1 MRKKLAL
8 ALTSVTALF
17 ALTACG
23 GGNADSPSANES
35 APAGETTVVKVGASA
50 VPHAQILE
58 FVDDELAEEAGID
71 LEIEEIDD
79 YQIPNQ
85 ALTDGSIDANFF
97 QHKPFFDDQV
107 ETKGYKLEHGEG
119 VHLEPLTAF
128 SKKYDKA
135 EDVEDGA
142 TVVINNDPANQIR
155 GLKVLETAGLLK
167 DISDDDTV
175 LSVQDD
181 EAKNPKKLS
190 FNEVQAEQAPKFYT
204 DDDSVDIAIV
214 NGNYILQAELNIDEA
229 IAVEDPQDNPYA
241 NFLTWREGEQTDAI
255 KTLDELL
262 HSDEVKKFIE
272 ETWDDGSVIPAF

>member
-23 GGNADSPSANES
+23 GGSSDTPSADNTGAS
-35 APAGETTVVKVGASA
+35 GEVTVVKVGASA

-58 FVDDELAEEAGID
+58 FVDNELAKDAGID
-71 LEIEEIDD
+71 LDIEEIDD
-79 YQIPNQ
+79 YQIPNE
-85 ALTDGSIDANFF
+85 ALSDGSIDANFF
-97 QHKPFFDDQV
+97 QHQPFFDEQV
-107 ETKGYKLEHGEG
+107 ETKGYKLEHGDG

-135 EDVEDGA
+135 DDVEDGA

-167 DISDDDTV
+167 DIADDDTV

-181 EAKNPKKLS
+181 EAKNPKKLK
-190 FNEVQAEQAPKFYT
+190 FNEVQAEQSPKFYQE
-204 DDDSVDIAIV
+204 DDSVDVAII
-214 NGNYILQAELNIDEA
+214 NGNYILQAKLDLAEV
-229 IAVEDPQDNPYA
+229 IAVEDPENNPYA
-241 NFLTWREGEQTDAI
+241 NFLTWREGEQSDAI

>member
-8 ALTSVTALF
+8 TLTSVTALF

-23 GGNADSPSANES
+23 GGTSDTPSADDTG
-35 APAGETTVVKVGASA
+35 AAGEVTVVKVGASA

-58 FVDDELAEEAGID
+58 FVDNELAKDAGID
-71 LEIEEIDD
+71 LEVEEIDD

-85 ALTDGSIDANFF
+85 ALSDGSIDANFF
-97 QHKPFFDDQV
+97 QHQPFFDEQV
-107 ETKGYKLEHGEG
+107 ETKGFELEHGDG

-135 EDVEDGA
+135 EDVAEGA

-155 GLKVLETAGLLK
+155 GLKVLESAGLLK
-167 DISDDDTV
+167 DIADEDTV
-175 LSVQDD
+175 LSIQDD
-181 EAKNPKKLS
+181 EAKNPKKLK
-190 FNEVQAEQAPKFYT
+190 FNEVQAEQSPKFYQ
-204 DDDSVDIAIV
+204 DDDSVDVAII
-214 NGNYILQAELNIDEA
+214 NGNYILQAKLDVTEA
-229 IAVEDPQDNPYA
+229 IAVEDPENNPYA
-241 NFLTWREGEQTDAI
+241 NFLTWRAGEQTDAV

-262 HSDEVKKFIE
+262 HSEEVKKFIE